1 MLSEV
6 ALFLVS
12 GRAAN
17 ALHVNLMFFEANCLF
32 IGLKF
37 TLYWNLCLDFH
48 ETNSNIWTKY
58 VHENLFPRP
67 SVD

>member
-1 MLSEV
+1 MLAEV

-37 TLYWNLCLDFH
+37 TLY
-48 ETNSNIWTKY
+48 
-58 VHENLFPRP
+58 
-67 SVD
+67 